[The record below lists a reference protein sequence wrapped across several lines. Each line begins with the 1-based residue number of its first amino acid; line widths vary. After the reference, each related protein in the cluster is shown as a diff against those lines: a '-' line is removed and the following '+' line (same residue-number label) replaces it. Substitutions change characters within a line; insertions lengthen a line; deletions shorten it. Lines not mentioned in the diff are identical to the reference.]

1 MGSVSQG
8 EVDGK
13 TNWNNTKF
21 RHVFSSFFLL
31 IFRIVALIRKSSHI
45 FILRSEGFCGLVVDK
60 NKLKNSN

>member
-1 MGSVSQG
+1 M
-8 EVDGK
+8 
-13 TNWNNTKF
+13 
-21 RHVFSSFFLL
+21 FSLLFLL